1 MQLKD
6 PRHRLR
12 NKMIKSEQTMAI
24 EKAGKKIQKGI
35 VKGPSD
41 KEAINQNILQAKE
54 EVKKEEIK
62 KEDKKTET
70 KKAKKNEAIVR
81 GLNLPISS
89 KQSFAISK
97 FIKYKEIGQAIQE
110 LEEILLHKKALPMKG
125 EIPHRRGKGVMSGRY
140 PKNAITTFI
149 KLLKSLNA
157 NANVNEISNPVIFE
171 AYGNFA
177 SRPYGKFGRIRKK
190 RSNVVIVAKENTSSK
205 RSQSRQKKEDKK

>member
-1 MQLKD
+1 MTEKNYN
-6 PRHRLR
+6 P
-12 NKMIKSEQTMAI
+12 EQKNM
-24 EKAGKKIQKGI
+24 KAGRKMDKNINKKNEQKTSETQ
-35 VKGPSD
+35 KS
-41 KEAINQNILQAKE
+41 

-62 KEDKKTET
+62 TEVKKTEI
-70 KKAKKNEAIVR
+70 KKVKKNEAIVR

-97 FIKYKEIGQAIQE
+97 FIKYKEIGQAIRE

-125 EIPHRRGKGVMSGRY
+125 EIPHRRGKGMMSGRY
-140 PKNAITTFI
+140 PKNAITAFI
-149 KLLKSLNA
+149 KLLKSLTA

-190 RSNVVIVAKENTSSK
+190 RSNVVIIAREKIKLKDKSK
-205 RSQSRQKKEDKK
+205 